1 MKKSLGAKTLAVPTP
16 SWVVGSYDK
25 EGKPNGMVAA
35 WGGICCSKPVCMTV
49 SLREA
54 TYSYASIKSSEAYTI
69 SICNEDQAAQMDFF
83 GVTSGKNTD
92 KFAELGLT
100 PERAEHVNA
109 PYVAEFPMVIECKLI
124 KTVELGLHTQF
135 IGEVMDVKVDE
146 DCLDDSDNPVL
157 DKIRP
162 VIFGPGARRY
172 WGVGE
177 YLGKAFSIGKRK

>member
-16 SWVVGSYDK
+16 SWVVGAYDK
-25 EGKPNGMVAA
+25 DGKANGMVAA
-35 WGGICCSKPVCMTV
+35 WGGICCSKPVSMAV

-54 TYSYASIKSSEAYTI
+54 TYTYSCIREREAFTI

-83 GVTSGKNTD
+83 GVTSGSKTD

-100 PERAEHVNA
+100 AERAEHVDA
-109 PYVAEFPMVIECKLI
+109 PYVAEFPMVIECKLSQ
-124 KTVELGLHTQF
+124 TVEIGLHYQF

-146 DCLDDSDNPVL
+146 NCLDESGNPWI

-162 VIFGPGARRY
+162 VIFSPGDRHY
-172 WGVGE
+172 WAIGKN
-177 YLGKAFSIGKRK
+177 LGKAFSIGKK